1 MNGRREK
8 DTKKIVR
15 KVASEPG
22 QDIFIKGREIAW
34 KQQLWMVPSTVM
46 HLRINE
52 NS

>member
-1 MNGRREK
+1 MDGRREK
-8 DTKKIVR
+8 DTKKIG

-34 KQQLWMVPSTVM
+34 KQQLRTVPSTVM
-46 HLRINE
+46 RLRINE